1 MLRYLK
7 IIILLTTVMCLPAM
21 AAEPRLPTISEEQ
34 EKELEQALRNPD
46 FQRFLRQVDRAG
58 PLLVEPP
65 KIVLPENRVP
75 VDASPID
82 PIDRQIQTTIEN
94 LRNRDLPGYKQRKC
108 DFAVNRKTGTVQSGI
123 KIDLRPGPPVDS
135 GRELDLAIEG
145 DGFFRVIDPNDGS
158 ILYTR
163 CGTFEC
169 DGDGNLALIAGHIAR
184 TVQPPIRI
192 PEEGVVEITPN
203 GKVFALAS
211 NGDKQELGQLTIAR
225 FRNPDRLVPVD
236 DRCFQ
241 VGEFSG
247 PAIDSSP
254 GRPGFGTIRQR
265 TLERSNVEPERALQ
279 ELERLLQLK
288 KSRSD

>member
-1 MLRYLK
+1 M
-7 IIILLTTVMCLPAM
+7 MCLPAT
-21 AAEPRLPTISEEQ
+21 AAEPRLSAISEEQ
-34 EKELEQALRNPD
+34 EKELERALRNPD
-46 FQRFLRQVDRAG
+46 FQRFLRQVDRAE
-58 PLLVEPP
+58 PLLAEPP
-65 KIVLPENRVP
+65 KIVLPENRDS
-75 VDASPID
+75 VDASPTDAAPVD

-94 LRNRDLPGYKQRKC
+94 LRNRELPGYKQRKC
-108 DFAVNRKTGTVQSGI
+108 DFALNRKTGTVQSGI
-123 KIDLRPGPPVDS
+123 KIDQRPGPPVDS

-145 DGFFRVIDPNDGS
+145 DGFFRVLDPNDGS

-163 CGTFEC
+163 CGAFEC
-169 DGDGNLALIAGHIAR
+169 DVDGNLALIAGTIAR

-192 PEEGVVEITPN
+192 PETGSVEITPD
-203 GKVFALAS
+203 GKVFALAP

-254 GRPGFGTIRQR
+254 GQSGFGSIRQR

-288 KSRSD
+288 KYRKD